1 LAASAAIPPI
11 PRWLGVL
18 ALLAIAATF
27 GANHVAAR
35 LAFDHGV
42 NVTTAV
48 ATRSI
53 GTALFVLALLR
64 MSRVSIRIPALTL
77 RRGLAIGLL
86 VSVQSW
92 CLYSAVARIPVAL
105 ALLVFNT
112 FPIML
117 GVISWLAGGER
128 PTRRTLIAMPVAL
141 LGLAIALD
149 VTGFGATGG
158 AASRSAV
165 AGATGADGFVT
176 MLPGVAFALTG
187 SAAFG
192 LALHLTSRWLPEI
205 DGRLRTLMFMIV
217 VAVAAGAVG
226 AFVTGFDWPRD
237 AAGWTG
243 LSLLT
248 VLYGMAITGLFI
260 VLPRLGAV
268 NNAAIMN
275 FEPVAALGMAWAVL
289 GQTIAP
295 IQLAGGVV
303 VIAAIVYLSAGRR

>member
-1 LAASAAIPPI
+1 M

-48 ATRSI
+48 AVRSI
-53 GTALFVLALLR
+53 GTALFVLVLLR

-105 ALLVFNT
+105 ALLAFNT

-117 GVISWLAGGER
+117 GLISWLAGGER
-128 PTRRTLIAMPVAL
+128 PARRTLIAMPIAL

-158 AASRSAV
+158 ADSRAAV
-165 AGATGADGFVT
+165 AGAATVGAAGFVT

-217 VAVAAGAVG
+217 VAAAAGAVG

-237 AAGWTG
+237 AEGWTG

-248 VLYGMAITGLFI
+248 MLYGMAITGLFV

-275 FEPVAALGMAWAVL
+275 FEPVAALGMAWVVL

-295 IQLAGGVV
+295 IQLAGGLV
-303 VIAAIVYLSAGRR
+303 VIGAIAYLSAGRR